1 MVIENFYYGDKQTKV
16 IETTGFDWTEELNDD
31 IWFHI
36 HQVLKDKGVL
46 TKGQAEDITDYVSA
60 KLVIT
65 IEEVE

>member
-1 MVIENFYYGDKQTKV
+1 MV
-16 IETTGFDWTEELNDD
+16 IETTGFDWNEELNDD

-36 HQVLKDKGVL
+36 RELLKDKGF
-46 TKGQAEDITDYVSA
+46 TKGQLEDITDIVSA

>member
-1 MVIENFYYGDKQTKV
+1 MV

-36 HQVLKDKGVL
+36 RELLKAKGVL
-46 TKGQAEDITDYVSA
+46 TEEQLEDITDYVNA

-65 IEEVE
+65 IEGDN